1 MKATLKGIDPGVFW
15 GSAIIIAGFVVWGLV
30 APENLGAIM
39 SATLSWIISNFGW
52 AFVLIATGRWCCAS
66 CWCCTPGDASGSG
79 PTTPGPTSGR
89 SPGSR

>member
-39 SATLSWIISNFGW
+39 SAIMSATLSWIISNFGW
-52 AFVLIATGRWCCAS
+52 RS
-66 CWCCTPGDASGSG
+66 C
-79 PTTPGPTSGR
+79 
-89 SPGSR
+89 